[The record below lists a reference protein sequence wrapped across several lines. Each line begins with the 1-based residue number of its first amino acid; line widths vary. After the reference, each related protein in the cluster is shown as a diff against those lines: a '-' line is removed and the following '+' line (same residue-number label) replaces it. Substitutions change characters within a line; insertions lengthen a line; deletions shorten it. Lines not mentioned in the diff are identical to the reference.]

1 MEPKPITRKQMQ
13 WRVSLGV
20 ASALLSCPF
29 MWFGRI
35 WLERILAGITLACA
49 IISIIQSIRQW
60 KKYPLVDDEVD
71 RELREEQKN
80 TLIGSGS
87 LLLLY
92 TFIILFIILAIRAF

>member
-1 MEPKPITRKQMQ
+1 
-13 WRVSLGV
+13 
-20 ASALLSCPF
+20 

-60 KKYPLVDDEVD
+60 KKYPLVDEEVD
-71 RELREEQKN
+71 RELKEEQKN